1 MRTGRQGF
9 IPDAPFRAG
18 GALSERATD
27 YLALQIFH
35 SQKFQKMVGAMV
47 IGSTPLS
54 LSL

>member
-18 GALSERATD
+18 ATLSERRTA
-27 YLALQIFH
+27 YSGLQIFH
-35 SQKFQKMVGAMV
+35 SQKFQKIVGAMV
-47 IGSTPLS
+47 IGSTPVS